1 MEKTVKDHII
11 DTLDA
16 LDEDGLKRFKDEL
29 GETTIQGRKIPSRKL
44 KKAGIVEVAG
54 LLISTFIKTHPAEV
68 TISILNTI
76 NEVDLA
82 EELQGKTSADLPTR
96 TPSPPPTR
104 KYAMT
109 LKELLEEPAGP
120 SRIPIELK
128 VMKIEP
134 PITFTNQK
142 NETKQVVVI
151 TFADPTDIIQG
162 RLDDMAKINELEEEK
177 CILLRGYIIAKDT
190 KHQITT
196 LVLTKRTKFSTT
208 ASFDV
213 SSEVLERMQPV
224 PLIKANTRRAKK
236 PITIEG
242 KITSVGKVERVTEKG
257 NKVPIKNITIRD
269 STAQIKLTLW
279 KDKTRIPIQP
289 GDYIEATNIVLN
301 SYLSNNTTWL
311 STIQVKE
318 DPEKKNSRSK
328 VTGTATATASC
339 SNAC

>member
-11 DTLDA
+11 DTLDD

-54 LLISTFIKTHPAEV
+54 LLISTFTKTHPAEV
-68 TISILNTI
+68 TISVLNAI

-82 EELQGKTSADLPTR
+82 EELQGKTNADLPTR
-96 TPSPPPTR
+96 TPTPPPTPPPPASR
-104 KYAMT
+104 KMT

-162 RLDDMAKINELEEEK
+162 RLDDMAKIKELEEEK

-301 SYLSNNTTWL
+301 SYLSNNTTRL

-328 VTGTATATASC
+328 VTDTASC